1 MTPKFIEHIHLDI
14 PKDLT
19 PKVIENG
26 NTVCSVIN
34 KFAVQQVEKLDDELC
49 KQIYDIAVSNGI
61 DDVYVLDKKTILSA
75 LEKQI
80 PKKVEEWLPFFK
92 AKCPSCNGH
101 IEAHASNLYC
111 CRCGQALDW
120 SDTE

>member
-1 MTPKFIEHIHLDI
+1 MVNEQEAINVLSKYAEI
-14 PKDLT
+14 PKS
-19 PKVIENG
+19 E
-26 NTVCSVIN
+26 TVREAYRMAI
-34 KFAVQQVEKLDDELC
+34 
-49 KQIYDIAVSNGI
+49 
-61 DDVYVLDKKTILSA
+61 SA